1 MLNTEYFFLF
11 CIENKNYSVYLHHR
25 NVTKIRNFEM
35 IRNSTFILKLKRY
48 DYECIYIFDRKRKIQ

>member
-1 MLNTEYFFLF
+1 MFYTEINSAQFLVA
-11 CIENKNYSVYLHHR
+11 ENKSVSLHHR

-48 DYECIYIFDRKRKIQ
+48 DYEL